1 MTPFP
6 PDVWYDEAAGP
17 VVRPYAM
24 TRGRT
29 EPVRGRFDLI
39 TLVVARTGIIPTNV
53 TPEQARILRMCQRPL
68 STAEIAAYLDL
79 PAGTVR
85 VLLGDLLNANLIETR
100 EPAMASTGPSEE
112 LLEAVLAG
120 LRAL

>member
-1 MTPFP
+1 
-6 PDVWYDEAAGP
+6 
-17 VVRPYAM
+17 
-24 TRGRT
+24 
-29 EPVRGRFDLI
+29 
-39 TLVVARTGIIPTNV
+39 
-53 TPEQARILRMCQRPL
+53 
-68 STAEIAAYLDL
+68 
-79 PAGTVR
+79 VR

>member
-29 EPVRGRFDLI
+29 EPVRGSFDLI
-39 TLVVARTGIIPTNV
+39 TLVVGRGSVVPSNV

-68 STAEIAAYLDL
+68 SVAEIAAYLDL

-100 EPAMASTGPSEE
+100 EPVMASTGPSEE

-120 LRAL
+120 LRSL

>member
-1 MTPFP
+1 MSPFP

-39 TLVVARTGIIPTNV
+39 TLVVARAGIIPTNV
-53 TPEQARILRMCQRPL
+53 TPEQARILRMCESPL